1 MYRVEPTEWSSFLIA
16 GVAGGFVLIVLVWA
30 LGGFASRSQAALA
43 PMMNGKAAGELL
55 LTNAMKRWKAN
66 SRDII
71 ERGFAKVRCSPLA

>member
-1 MYRVEPTEWSSFLIA
+1 
-16 GVAGGFVLIVLVWA
+16 
-30 LGGFASRSQAALA
+30 
-43 PMMNGKAAGELL
+43 MMNGKAAGELL